1 MDTYYNLE
9 IFLHRDIFNEYVAKI
24 GKIFQKLK
32 KIKQKN
38 ENKDIFFTIF
48 EYVIKMGKIFQKRK
62 RMICINCLDFK

>member
-1 MDTYYNLE
+1 MSDIESEIMTLKLFPLHQKQMDTYYNLE

-48 EYVIKMGKIFQKRK
+48 E
-62 RMICINCLDFK
+62 